1 MVLIKTMTG
10 LFIFVLFLMLL
21 AIIAWL
27 IVEYG
32 KHNLYL
38 EQEYERRYK
47 YTKNAVDYLEVN
59 KSNYDYI
66 MRLLIT
72 LGQLKWK
79 DREKTEVLTMTFFRK
94 YEEITKK
101 LIYEEGLKI

>member
-1 MVLIKTMTG
+1 MTG
-10 LFIFVLFLMLL
+10 LFVFVLFLMLL

-32 KHNLYL
+32 KRNLRL
-38 EQEYERRYK
+38 EQEYERCHDLARSAI
-47 YTKNAVDYLEVN
+47 NHLDINEV
-59 KSNYDYI
+59 NYDYI
-66 MRLLIT
+66 TKLLIN

-94 YEEITKK
+94 YEKMPK
-101 LIYEEGLKI
+101 RLIYEETE